1 MKSGLRNNQAK
12 LEVDTS
18 VAPEHIRSL
27 TTKAPSWWGIALR
40 RFARQRVP
48 LVAAL
53 VLMAITLLAIF
64 APVVA
69 PFDPTQQFRAEGIAA
84 DGRPVPPNAK
94 FMLGTD
100 TVGRDLLSRIIWGA
114 RISLAIGLV
123 SSFLA
128 TMIAVFVGGVSGLLG
143 GTADLLIMRFV
154 DLLMSV
160 PVFFL
165 QLLMVAV
172 FRPSI
177 VVTVIV
183 IVAFSWTYGARV
195 FRSQVI
201 SLREQDYITAT
212 RSLGMNTFSIF
223 RRHILPH
230 LLPLIILQATL
241 SIPGAIFTEAGL
253 SFLSLGVPPPTPTWG
268 AMIQDG
274 TSLYRAAPWVLI
286 FPGITMLVTIVCINL
301 TGMGLRSALDP
312 TVGR

>member
-1 MKSGLRNNQAK
+1 MASESEVAK
-12 LEVDTS
+12 PL
-18 VAPEHIRSL
+18 A
-27 TTKAPSWWGIALR
+27 TKAPSWWQTAFR

-48 LVAAL
+48 FVAAI
-53 VLMAITLLAIF
+53 VLIAIAVVALF
-64 APVVA
+64 APLVA
-69 PFDPTQQFRAEGIAA
+69 PFDPTEQFRKEGIAA

-94 FMLGTD
+94 FLLGTD

-114 RISLAIGLV
+114 RVSLAIGLV
-123 SSFLA
+123 SSLLA
-128 TMIAVFVGGVSGLLG
+128 TLIAVFVGGISGLLG

-160 PVFFL
+160 PIFFL

-183 IVAFSWTYGARV
+183 IVAFGWTYGARV
-195 FRSQVI
+195 FRSQAI
-201 SLREQDYITAT
+201 SLREQDFITAT
-212 RSLGMNTFSIF
+212 RSLGMTTPSIF
-223 RRHILPH
+223 HHHIVPH

-274 TSLYRAAPWVLI
+274 TALYRAAPWVLI
-286 FPGITMLVTIVCINL
+286 FPGIAMLVTIICFNL
-301 TGMGLRSALDP
+301 TGMGLRNALDP
-312 TVGR
+312 TAKK